1 MGAALGAGGAV
12 CQPPEMAKCP
22 VRVSFCEGEREK
34 GFEPSTTC
42 LEGRYS
48 TSLSY
53 SRSTVHILTSRPCAV
68 KRGCACGGRML
79 DADLLVKGNAVL

>member
-1 MGAALGAGGAV
+1 MVGVSCG
-12 CQPPEMAKCP
+12 QS
-22 VRVSFCEGEREK
+22 RVDRTLSLAQRRVGTGLEREK

-68 KRGCACGGRML
+68 KRG
-79 DADLLVKGNAVL
+79 

>member
-1 MGAALGAGGAV
+1 VWLSSRGWY
-12 CQPPEMAKCP
+12 
-22 VRVSFCEGEREK
+22 CEGLEREK

-53 SRSTVHILTSRPCAV
+53 SRPMLPILAVGQETV
-68 KRGCACGGRML
+68 KR
-79 DADLLVKGNAVL
+79 ADLCTGKPGRRFVIGGVSAV